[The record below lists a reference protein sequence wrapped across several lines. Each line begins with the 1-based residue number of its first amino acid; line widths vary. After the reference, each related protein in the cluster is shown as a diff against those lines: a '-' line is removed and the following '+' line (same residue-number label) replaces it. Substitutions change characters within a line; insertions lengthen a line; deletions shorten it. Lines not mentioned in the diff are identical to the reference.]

1 MASNQYRQQW
11 QQGPTQVQQPYQYDR
26 RNDQRQWQENG
37 RSQGTSYN
45 QGYQQY
51 NDYPQDRNGYDDGYG
66 HVQQPPTNYG
76 RNGHWQGQ
84 VQDQYQP
91 SGFQDPPY
99 YDNGNGYSQPP
110 PPQRDPYPEQAPS
123 SGRTYQYDERYRTN
137 APSRPQPE
145 YHNHSSGGQRPSR
158 EARSGPS
165 TPQKRQKTRER
176 ILAEPTSP
184 KNLAWD
190 NPFGAWPQKKKPV
203 ERQRHSSLDAE
214 LKGLSLN
221 ERPDSREARPNT
233 SHGHRKRDEH
243 RSNTSHGGRPSME
256 RPMPPPMDHQM
267 PPQEMR
273 YHPQEPNPSRD
284 RRPQDVSRPP
294 PLQDY
299 GVAQRQDSMDLNR
312 PPHRSQENVP
322 PSPRRVPRQDPR
334 GPPPPNNR
342 EYAQTGPFGGMDR
355 YGAPG
360 EYGAHMNQ
368 LPPQD
373 ASRNEYLRD
382 EGYAQDY
389 VPSSRAYE
397 SPVEPPPQP
406 QQRQPVRPPRTEGF
420 DPNSYRGVPNTA
432 GPNKTRSQEMPNF
445 DAIPTNANEK
455 PEDHI
460 STGQAP
466 FDQQV
471 YRKPTYQ
478 VPGSFPPPV
487 DTADIIPSPPL
498 KHNNNSSPLA
508 DFAFDLPP
516 SRNTGSVDRPSPAT
530 YQNGYN
536 DGPRPGPGGYE
547 GTQRPQAQYPPRSAS
562 RNNMKPPPTGDLPPI
577 PNNAPP
583 YRSFS
588 QDQYPARPHTSNAQ
602 RPPPQ
607 PDMVAPYDRS
617 YSDQFRAPSAPVPN
631 QYNQGYSPSP
641 SQQQRQP
648 YGQQQP
654 TPRGMSQEN
663 YSGGPPPRK
672 PSQDN
677 YNPGPPRPSTSSAHP
692 VPVRHYGDSSVNLN
706 TNPDA
711 LPAHPEPVRGS
722 GNGYQPQVQPAP
734 PAMAQAQSAPV
745 QKRDSATGRSDT
757 PPVTLQEL
765 NSLRVEYSKNPANY
779 AVGLKLA
786 KKEVEAARVLADEG
800 GAADAKQT
808 QKNREK
814 YIFDAH
820 KLIKRLVAASY
831 PDAMFYLADCHGQGL
846 LGLPVDPKEAFHLYQ
861 SAAKLNH
868 AQSAYRVAV
877 CCELGSE
884 EGGGTRRDPL
894 KAIQWYKRAA
904 TLGDTPAMYKMGMI
918 QLKGLLGQPKSP
930 REAVSWLKRAAERAD
945 KDNPHALHELGL
957 LYESASGN
965 DSIIRDER
973 YAFQLFQQAAEL
985 GYKYSQFRL
994 GSAFEYGLLG
1004 CPIDA
1009 RQSIAW
1015 YTRAAAQGE
1024 HQSELALSGWYLTGS
1039 EPLLVQSDTE
1049 AFLWARKA
1057 ASSNLA
1063 KAEYAMGYFNEVGIG
1078 TGVDVE
1084 EAKRWYYRAASQNF
1098 PKARERL
1105 EELKRGQKMQKTRVS
1120 RSNVNRQSDG
1130 ECVVM

>member
-1 MASNQYRQQW
+1 MTSNQYRQQW

-26 RNDQRQWQENG
+26 RDDQRLWQENG
-37 RSQGTSYN
+37 RSQGVYN
-45 QGYQQY
+45 QDYQQY
-51 NDYPQDRNGYDDGYG
+51 NDYPQDRNGYDGGYG
-66 HVQQPPTNYG
+66 DVQQPPMNYG
-76 RNGHWQGQ
+76 RDGHWQGR
-84 VQDQYQP
+84 VQDQYRP

-110 PPQRDPYPEQAPS
+110 PPQRDPYPQNAPS
-123 SGRTYQYDERYRTN
+123 PSRTYQYDERYRTN

-145 YHNHSSGGQRPSR
+145 HHHNHLGGQRPSR
-158 EARSGPS
+158 EARSDPS
-165 TPQKRQKTRER
+165 VPQKRSKTRER

-190 NPFGAWPQKKKPV
+190 NPFGAWPQKKKPGD
-203 ERQRHSSLDAE
+203 RHRHNSLDSE
-214 LKGLSLN
+214 LKGLNLH
-221 ERPDSREARPNT
+221 ERPDSQEARPNT

-243 RSNTSHGGRPSME
+243 RPNTAHGRRPSME
-256 RPMPPPMDHQM
+256 RPMPLPMDHPMQ
-267 PPQEMR
+267 PPEMM
-273 YHPQEPNPSRD
+273 YQHQEPSPPRD
-284 RRPQDVSRPP
+284 RRAQAPSRPP
-294 PLQDY
+294 PLQDF
-299 GVAQRQDSMDLNR
+299 GMAQMDLSR
-312 PPHRSQENVP
+312 PPPLRSQENIP
-322 PSPRRVPRQDPR
+322 PSPRRGPRQDPR
-334 GPPPPNNR
+334 GAAPLNNS
-342 EYAQTGPFGGMDR
+342 EYEQTGPYGRVDR
-355 YGAPG
+355 YGSP
-360 EYGAHMNQ
+360 EEHGAHVNR
-368 LPPQD
+368 LPPQ
-373 ASRNEYLRD
+373 AAQRNDYVPD
-382 EGYAQDY
+382 EGYGQDY
-389 VPSSRAYE
+389 TSSRAYK
-397 SPVEPPPQP
+397 SPVEPPQQT
-406 QQRQPVRPPRTEGF
+406 QQRGPVRPAHTEGF
-420 DPNSYRGVPNTA
+420 DPNGYRGVPNTVQ
-432 GPNKTRSQEMPNF
+432 GIKTRSRDMPNF

-460 STGQAP
+460 NTGQGS
-466 FDQQV
+466 FDRQV

-478 VPGSFPPPV
+478 LPGSFPAPI
-487 DTADIIPSPPL
+487 DTADIRPSPPL
-498 KHNNNSSPLA
+498 NYNNNGSPLA
-508 DFAFDLPP
+508 EFTFDLPP
-516 SRNTGSVDRPSPAT
+516 SRTNGSIDRPPPESH
-530 YQNGYN
+530 QNGYN
-536 DGPRPGPGGYE
+536 DPPKHGPGGYE
-547 GTQRPQAQYPPRSAS
+547 NPQRPQQTQFPPRTAS
-562 RNNMKPPPTGDLPPI
+562 RNNMKPPPIGDLPPV
-577 PNNAPP
+577 PSNAPT
-583 YRSFS
+583 YRSLN

-602 RPPPQ
+602 RPAPQ
-607 PDMVAPYDRS
+607 PDIATPYDRS
-617 YSDQFRAPSAPVPN
+617 YSDQFRAPSAPIPN
-631 QYNQGYSPSP
+631 EFNQGYGPNAT
-641 SQQQRQP
+641 QQQRQP
-648 YGQQQP
+648 YGQQRP
-654 TPRGMSQEN
+654 IPRGMSQEN
-663 YSGGPPPRK
+663 YPSGPPQRK

-677 YNPGPPRPSTSSAHP
+677 YIPGPPRPSTSSAHP
-692 VPVRHYGDSSVNLN
+692 VPVRHYGDSSVKLN

-711 LPAHPEPVRGS
+711 LPAHPEPVRGG
-722 GNGYQPQVQPAP
+722 GNGYQPQVQPPQPATARAP
-734 PAMAQAQSAPV
+734 LQAQAAPV
-745 QKRDSATGRSDT
+745 AKRDSAPGSSDS
-757 PPVTLQEL
+757 PAVTLQEL

-786 KKEVEAARVLADEG
+786 KKQVEAARVLADEG
-800 GAADAKQT
+800 GAADAKTT

-820 KLIKRLVAASY
+820 KLVKRLVAANY

-877 CCELGSE
+877 CCELGSD

-918 QLKGLLGQPKSP
+918 LLKGLLGQQKSP

-965 DSIIRDER
+965 DSIVRDER

-1078 TGVDVE
+1078 TGVDIE